1 MKYEKSM
8 NKELKELALRAGA
21 PEQVI
26 NELWFNIFC
35 QRFAS
40 VVITEAEQ
48 ELAKVKERV
57 KQLEA

>member
-1 MKYEKSM
+1 M

-26 NELWFNIFC
+26 DELWFNIFC